1 MDRKFLHDRALTAD
15 WCREMGLV
23 AQAKQCDRCNQPL
36 AWDNSPPHDK
46 FGRFRCRRRK
56 CRNYDKSISASK
68 GSWFENVKVEADKAI
83 ILMYSFARGWTYDQT
98 INETTLTAE
107 STSRETVSDWY
118 SYMREVCVVAL
129 ETKHADDGPMMGTI
143 EIDESLI
150 GKQKNG
156 VGRIPPGTWVFGMYN
171 RTTEELRMVRCPDN
185 KRDRETLLPIIIA
198 NIAVG
203 STIIS
208 DQWPVYWDNK
218 NKRSNLTNAGYHH
231 HTVNHSENFVDPE
244 SGANTQTI
252 ECYWRHLKTKMRSGG
267 IPYENKADH
276 ICEFIYRHECK
287 EKGIDVF
294 EQLLRDIK
302 VQFPV

>member
-1 MDRKFLHDRALTAD
+1 
-15 WCREMGLV
+15 
-23 AQAKQCDRCNQPL
+23 
-36 AWDNSPPHDK
+36 
-46 FGRFRCRRRK
+46 
-56 CRNYDKSISASK
+56 
-68 GSWFENVKVEADKAI
+68 
-83 ILMYSFARGWTYDQT
+83 MYSFARGWTYDQT

-129 ETKHADDGPMMGTI
+129 EMKHTDDGPIMGTI

-185 KRDRETLLPIIIA
+185 KWDRETLLPIIIA

-218 NKRSNLTNAGYHH
+218 NIRLNLTNACIII
-231 HTVNHSENFVDPE
+231 
-244 SGANTQTI
+244 TQ
-252 ECYWRHLKTKMRSGG
+252 
-267 IPYENKADH
+267 
-276 ICEFIYRHECK
+276 
-287 EKGIDVF
+287 
-294 EQLLRDIK
+294 
-302 VQFPV
+302 